1 MQTQELVDWIIAM
14 GLTSDSV
21 EEILTGVSE
30 RLTRLGYPLVRA
42 SIAMPSIDPL
52 QKGSSVSWSRS
63 SSISFEIQEHGEA
76 GDEMFRRS
84 PISYLLSR
92 DIDVGRWRLPADGD
106 AAGFPLLNELSDLG
120 ATDYLV
126 KLARFPGGT
135 ALAGVGFSL
144 AVDSPGGFSDS
155 QIAALDKFLPALALA
170 CCRIAAMRVATD
182 MLAVYTGARTSGR
195 ILSGQTRRGNG
206 AAIHAA
212 ILLADLKNFTA
223 LNERFPPE
231 RIVGWLN
238 EHFDAIGRPVEQFG
252 GEILKFMG
260 DSLLAIFP
268 TDIEDPANAC
278 QRSLSA
284 AKMAIEANL
293 AVNRTRAASD
303 EPELLVDIVLHI
315 GEVFY
320 GNVGAARR
328 LDFTAIGRAVNEAA
342 RMEKLCDTVG
352 RSLLASELFV
362 SHTQNGFERLGTFPL
377 KGVSEPA
384 TVYGLSTEAPGS
396 L

>member
-1 MQTQELVDWIIAM
+1 MTQTRELVDWIIAM
-14 GLTSDSV
+14 GLISDSI

-63 SSISFEIQEHGEA
+63 SSISLEIQEHGEA
-76 GDEMFRRS
+76 GDAMFRRS

-92 DIDVGRWRLPADGD
+92 DIEVGRWRLPPDGD
-106 AAGFPLLNELSDLG
+106 ATGFPLLSELTDLG

-135 ALAGVGFSL
+135 ALAGIGFSL
-144 AVDSPGGFSDS
+144 AVDSPEGFSDS
-155 QIAALDKFLPALALA
+155 QIAALDEFLPALALA
-170 CCRIAAMRVATD
+170 CYRIAAMRVATD

-206 AAIHAA
+206 EAIHAA
-212 ILLADLKNFTA
+212 ILLADIKSFTA

-238 EHFDAIGRPVEQFG
+238 EHFDAIGGPVEQFG

-268 TDIEDPANAC
+268 TDIEEPANAC
-278 QRSLSA
+278 ERALSA
-284 AKMAIEANL
+284 AKMAIEAN
-293 AVNRTRAASD
+293 ATINRARLVS
-303 EPELLVDIVLHI
+303 EKPELLVDIVLHI
-315 GEVFY
+315 GDVFY

-342 RMEKLCDTVG
+342 RMEKLCDTVE
-352 RSLLASELFV
+352 RNLLASELFA
-362 SHTQNGFERLGTFPL
+362 SHVQNGFERLGFFTL
-377 KGVSEPA
+377 KGVSQPA
-384 TVYGLSTEAPGS
+384 AVYGLSRDPDC
-396 L
+396 

>member
-1 MQTQELVDWIIAM
+1 M
-14 GLTSDSV
+14 S
-21 EEILTGVSE
+21 
-30 RLTRLGYPLVRA
+30 
-42 SIAMPSIDPL
+42 
-52 QKGSSVSWSRS
+52 
-63 SSISFEIQEHGEA
+63 
-76 GDEMFRRS
+76 S
-84 PISYLLSR
+84 PI
-92 DIDVGRWRLPADGD
+92 
-106 AAGFPLLNELSDLG
+106 LG

-126 KLARFPGGT
+126 KLVRLPGGT
-135 ALAGVGFSL
+135 ALAGIGFSL
-144 AVDSPGGFSDS
+144 AVDGPSGFTDS

-170 CCRIAAMRVATD
+170 CCRIAAMRIATD
-182 MLAVYTGARTSGR
+182 LLAVYTGTRTSGR

-206 AAIHAA
+206 DAIHAA
-212 ILLADLKNFTA
+212 ILLADLKSFTA

-278 QRSLSA
+278 QRALSA
-284 AKMAIEANL
+284 AKTAIEANV
-293 AVNRTRAASD
+293 AVNRRRAVSE

-352 RSLLASELFV
+352 HSLLASELFV
-362 SHTQNGFERLGTFPL
+362 SHIQNGFERLGTFTL

-384 TVYGLSTEAPGS
+384 TVYGLSTDAAGS

>member
-1 MQTQELVDWIIAM
+1 
-14 GLTSDSV
+14 
-21 EEILTGVSE
+21 
-30 RLTRLGYPLVRA
+30 
-42 SIAMPSIDPL
+42 MPSIDPL

-63 SSISFEIQEHGEA
+63 SGISFEIQEHGEA
-76 GDEMFRRS
+76 GDQMFRRS

-92 DIDVGRWRLPADGD
+92 DIEFGHWGLPAHGD
-106 AAGFPLLNELSDLG
+106 AAAFPLLNELSDLG

-126 KLARFPGGT
+126 KLVRFPGGT
-135 ALAGVGFSL
+135 ALAGIGFSL
-144 AVDSPGGFSDS
+144 AVDGPSGFTDG

-170 CCRIAAMRVATD
+170 CCRIAAMRIATD
-182 MLAVYTGARTSGR
+182 MLAVYTGTRTSGR

-206 AAIHAA
+206 DAIHAA
-212 ILLADLKNFTA
+212 ILLADLKSFTA

-238 EHFDAIGRPVEQFG
+238 EHFDAIGRPVEQSG

-278 QRSLSA
+278 QRALSA
-284 AKMAIEANL
+284 AKMAIEANV
-293 AVNRTRAASD
+293 AVNRMRAVSE

-362 SHTQNGFERLGTFPL
+362 SHIQNGFERLGTFTL

-384 TVYGLSTEAPGS
+384 TVYGLSTDAPGS